1 MTIKDIARESGCA
14 IGTVSRVLNNHP
26 DVSEET
32 RKKVLEVVNKYDF
45 VLNTNAKQL
54 KQQERNTI
62 VIIVK
67 GTSSILLNSLLE
79 KIQKKIESM
88 PYTASVVVI
97 DELDNEAKVA
107 NRIYYE
113 QKPIGM
119 IFLGGSPDYFEEDYL
134 KTKIPSVIIST
145 ETMGVDNSNLSSVST
160 NNFEACEYSASY
172 LIENGHKKIGV
183 VGGDFQSSGLTQIRY
198 AGFLS
203 AMEKAGISFDKE
215 KQYASAKYTLEGGA
229 EATKELLK
237 KFPDVTAIFT
247 MADVMAMGCIR
258 QLQDMGIKVPDQIS
272 VIGFDGLT
280 IVDYFC
286 PRITTIKQKDEELVD
301 VGLKVLIDSIENKA
315 EPVHKFIPFEFVT
328 GESVKKL

>member
-54 KQQERNTI
+54 KQQERKTI

-67 GTSSILLNSLLE
+67 GSSSILLNSLLE
-79 KIQKKIESM
+79 KIQKKIEAL

-145 ETMGVDNSNLSSVST
+145 ECMGIDNSNLSSVST
-160 NNFEACEYSASY
+160 NNFDACEFSTNY
-172 LIENGHKKIGV
+172 LIKNGHTKIGV
-183 VGGDFQSSGLTQIRY
+183 IGGNFQSSGLTQIRF

-203 AMEKAGISFDKE
+203 AMEKAGLNFDKE
-215 KQYASAKYTLEGGA
+215 KHYASAKYSMEGGA
-229 EATKELLK
+229 EATKELLT

-258 QLQDMGIKVPDQIS
+258 QLQDMGIKVPEQIS
-272 VIGFDGLT
+272 VIGFDGLELAE
-280 IVDYFC
+280 YFC
-286 PRITTIKQKDEELVD
+286 PRIATIKQQEDELVN
-301 VGLKVLIDSIENKA
+301 VGLKVLLDSIENKA
-315 EPVHKFIPFEFVT
+315 EPVHKYIPFEFIP
-328 GESVKKL
+328 GESVKKI